1 MKKILK
7 YKAKIQHFLLYC
19 LFIVL
24 FSSCNQLDIV
34 QDDRTLGERKAD
46 IRKQDSGVDI
56 ESGLSLS
63 ELFGGDNSFGF
74 EGSVTYQVALD
85 KVSFMPLSS
94 VDSAS
99 GIIITDWYNI
109 NDNNLRLKIN
119 IRVIDESLAD
129 ESIIVAIFQQ
139 SFDGQKWV
147 DQGSDVD
154 QAQKI
159 KKSIL
164 DEARVLQATIDLS

>member
-1 MKKILK
+1 MEKMLK
-7 YKAKIQHFLLYC
+7 YKVKVRNFLVLV
-19 LFIVL
+19 LFAIF
-24 FSSCNQLDIV
+24 FSSCSQLDIV
-34 QDDRTLGERKAD
+34 QDDRTIPERRAD

-56 ESGLSLS
+56 ESGLSFSDLI
-63 ELFGGDNSFGF
+63 GVDNSIGF
-74 EGSVTYQVALD
+74 EGSITYQVALD

-94 VDSAS
+94 VDSDS

-109 NDNNLRLKIN
+109 NNDNLRLKIN
-119 IRVIDESLAD
+119 IRITDEDLTND
-129 ESIIVAIFQQ
+129 SISVAIFKQ
-139 SFDGQKWV
+139 SFDGQKWI
-147 DQGSDVD
+147 DQGNDSD